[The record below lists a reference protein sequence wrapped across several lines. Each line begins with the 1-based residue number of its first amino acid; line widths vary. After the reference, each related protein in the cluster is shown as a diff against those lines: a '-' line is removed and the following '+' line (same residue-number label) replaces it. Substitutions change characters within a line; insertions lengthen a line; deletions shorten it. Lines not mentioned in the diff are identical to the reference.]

1 MTGADACLPAATD
14 RPPILSR
21 PMVLLLTASVGSL
34 SGFYLLLSVVPL
46 YAATAG
52 AGGVGA
58 GLSTGA
64 MMLSTVLMELAVPR
78 MLGRLGYRAV
88 MAIGLALLGAPA
100 TALAF
105 SPALPLVLVVSLARG
120 AGLGIVV
127 VAGTAL
133 AAEVVPAER
142 RGEGLGVYG
151 VAVGVPAVAC
161 LPLGVWLTGHAG
173 YGPVFLAGAALP
185 LAGLLAAAG
194 LPAQRAEV
202 QRHGAVLSG
211 LRVAGLARP
220 AVVFAAVTLAVGV
233 VVTFLPLAVPGGS
246 RQVAAVALL
255 VQAGLA
261 PLARWGAGRYGDR
274 HGSSRLLVP
283 AVVAAAVGTAG
294 LVWVGSPLAVIAGMG
309 LFGIGFGVAQ
319 NVTLALMFER
329 VPQSEFGRVSALWNL
344 AYDGGMGVGAVGFG
358 LVVGWAGYAA
368 GFALTAAVLTVALWP
383 AWRDG
388 EVRCLVRRARSRR

>member
-1 MTGADACLPAATD
+1 
-14 RPPILSR
+14 
-21 PMVLLLTASVGSL
+21 
-34 SGFYLLLSVVPL
+34 
-46 YAATAG
+46 
-52 AGGVGA
+52 
-58 GLSTGA
+58 
-64 MMLSTVLMELAVPR
+64 MMLSTVLMELVVPR

-127 VAGTAL
+127 V
-133 AAEVVPAER
+133 
-142 RGEGLGVYG
+142 
-151 VAVGVPAVAC
+151 
-161 LPLGVWLTGHAG
+161 
-173 YGPVFLAGAALP
+173 AGAALP

-233 VVTFLPLAVPGGS
+233 VVTFLPLAVPCGS

-319 NVTLALMFER
+319 NVTLARMFER

-344 AYDGGMGVGAVGFG
+344 AYDGGMGVGAVGVG
-358 LVVGWAGYAA
+358 LVVGWAGNAA
-368 GFALTAAVLTVALWP
+368 GFALTAVVLTVALAP

-388 EVRCLVRRARSRR
+388 AVR